1 MDNENVKKEWKKAGS
16 DLGHAFA
23 GLGKMLIR
31 TAKVGM
37 EKADEWANS
46 DDSPK
51 GGKSPRAGIIP
62 HKNMPGD
69 PAWRDRQ
76 FSVYFDSYSD
86 SACGGSS
93 RIPQTAEFPR

>member
-46 DDSPK
+46 ADSPK
-51 GGKSPRAGIIP
+51 EEQKPEG
-62 HKNMPGD
+62 
-69 PAWRDRQ
+69 Q
-76 FSVYFDSYSD
+76 
-86 SACGGSS
+86 
-93 RIPQTAEFPR
+93 E

>member
-1 MDNENVKKEWKKAGS
+1 MIPPPQKDICAPGAEKNRAALTNLRFRDILKVRKEAFTMDNENVKKEWKKAGS

-51 GGKSPRAGIIP
+51 EEKKPEG
-62 HKNMPGD
+62 
-69 PAWRDRQ
+69 Q
-76 FSVYFDSYSD
+76 
-86 SACGGSS
+86 
-93 RIPQTAEFPR
+93 E

>member
-37 EKADEWANS
+37 EKADEWAAR
-46 DDSPK
+46 PK
-51 GGKSPRAGIIP
+51 SSAAKARIRA
-62 HKNMPGD
+62 
-69 PAWRDRQ
+69 Q
-76 FSVYFDSYSD
+76 
-86 SACGGSS
+86 
-93 RIPQTAEFPR
+93 

>member
-1 MDNENVKKEWKKAGS
+1 MDKDNVKQEWKKAGS

-51 GGKSPRAGIIP
+51 
-62 HKNMPGD
+62 
-69 PAWRDRQ
+69 
-76 FSVYFDSYSD
+76 
-86 SACGGSS
+86 
-93 RIPQTAEFPR
+93 E

>member
-51 GGKSPRAGIIP
+51 EEKKPEGQELFRTKICRAIP
-62 HKNMPGD
+62 HGEI
-69 PAWRDRQ
+69 AR
-76 FSVYFDSYSD
+76 FF
-86 SACGGSS
+86 CL
-93 RIPQTAEFPR
+93 F

>member
-1 MDNENVKKEWKKAGS
+1 MDNENVKQEWKKAGS

-51 GGKSPRAGIIP
+51 EGKEARGAGIIAHKICRAIP
-62 HKNMPGD
+62 HGEI
-69 PAWRDRQ
+69 ARFFCLFR
-76 FSVYFDSYSD
+76 FL
-86 SACGGSS
+86 
-93 RIPQTAEFPR
+93 IPIPLAAPP

>member
-37 EKADEWANS
+37 EKNL
-46 DDSPK
+46 P
-51 GGKSPRAGIIP
+51 GGPVT
-62 HKNMPGD
+62 
-69 PAWRDRQ
+69 RDCPV
-76 FSVYFDSYSD
+76 FSVYFC
-86 SACGGSS
+86 SACGSS
-93 RIPQTAEFPR
+93 VNSANARPNSSAAKARIRAQ

>member
-37 EKADEWANS
+37 EKAEKK
-46 DDSPK
+46 PE
-51 GGKSPRAGIIP
+51 G
-62 HKNMPGD
+62 
-69 PAWRDRQ
+69 Q
-76 FSVYFDSYSD
+76 
-86 SACGGSS
+86 
-93 RIPQTAEFPR
+93 E

>member
-1 MDNENVKKEWKKAGS
+1 MEES
-16 DLGHAFA
+16 RFRSGHAFA

-51 GGKSPRAGIIP
+51 EEKKPEG
-62 HKNMPGD
+62 
-69 PAWRDRQ
+69 Q
-76 FSVYFDSYSD
+76 
-86 SACGGSS
+86 
-93 RIPQTAEFPR
+93 E

>member
-37 EKADEWANS
+37 EKADEWA
-46 DDSPK
+46 
-51 GGKSPRAGIIP
+51 GIIP

-69 PAWRDRQ
+69 PAWRDRPV
-76 FSVYFDSYSD
+76 FLF
-86 SACGGSS
+86 
-93 RIPQTAEFPR
+93 IPIPLAAPP

>member
-1 MDNENVKKEWKKAGS
+1 MRAGRRKEPCRIDKSPIPGYTKGQKAGS

-51 GGKSPRAGIIP
+51 EEKKPEG
-62 HKNMPGD
+62 
-69 PAWRDRQ
+69 Q
-76 FSVYFDSYSD
+76 
-86 SACGGSS
+86 
-93 RIPQTAEFPR
+93 E

>member
-51 GGKSPRAGIIP
+51 
-62 HKNMPGD
+62 
-69 PAWRDRQ
+69 
-76 FSVYFDSYSD
+76 
-86 SACGGSS
+86 
-93 RIPQTAEFPR
+93 

>member
-51 GGKSPRAGIIP
+51 EEKKPEGRNNSAQKYAG
-62 HKNMPGD
+62 
-69 PAWRDRQ
+69 R
-76 FSVYFDSYSD
+76 
-86 SACGGSS
+86 S
-93 RIPQTAEFPR
+93 RMGEIARFFCLF

>member
-1 MDNENVKKEWKKAGS
+1 MDNENVKKEWKKVGS

-51 GGKSPRAGIIP
+51 EEKKPEG
-62 HKNMPGD
+62 
-69 PAWRDRQ
+69 Q
-76 FSVYFDSYSD
+76 V
-86 SACGGSS
+86 
-93 RIPQTAEFPR
+93 